1 MNRKIFCLALCALL
15 LALCS
20 SVEAQQTKKFFKIGV
35 LFIGGR
41 DQTSFRGVQAG
52 FARAWIY
59 GEDKNIT
66 FEYRYAEGKEDQ
78 LPGLAAEFGSP

>member
-1 MNRKIFCLALCALL
+1 MNRKIFCLALCAML

-41 DQTSFRGVQAG
+41 DQPH
-52 FARAWIY
+52 
-59 GEDKNIT
+59 
-66 FEYRYAEGKEDQ
+66 FEAFKQ
-78 LPGLAAEFGSP
+78 GLRELGYTEAKISSLSTATQR